1 MSRDR
6 ELRYGVRGK
15 SLSNIKYPTRSL
27 MIFRRV
33 CFFFVFFQ
41 LKVSHR
47 LHTATHFSK
56 NTKTITLR
64 RRSENKQTI
73 HPLAVFVRM
82 DSITVLLLYY
92 IMLMFC

>member
-15 SLSNIKYPTRSL
+15 SLSNIQLEKLDDISTRL
-27 MIFRRV
+27 L
-33 CFFFVFFQ
+33 FFTFFQ
-41 LKVSHR
+41 SKVSHR